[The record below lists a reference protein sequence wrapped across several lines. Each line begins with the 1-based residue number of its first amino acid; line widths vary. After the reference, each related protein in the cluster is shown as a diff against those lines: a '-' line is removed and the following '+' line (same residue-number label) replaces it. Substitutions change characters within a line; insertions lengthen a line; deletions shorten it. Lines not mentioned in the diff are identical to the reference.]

1 MDITPAKSGN
11 YTGFFA
17 IDAEERRKLG
27 IFNFL
32 KRLCATVHAM
42 KGGVFQISP
51 RECEFCVSGV
61 SAGAWR

>member
-42 KGGVFQISP
+42 KGGAFQISP